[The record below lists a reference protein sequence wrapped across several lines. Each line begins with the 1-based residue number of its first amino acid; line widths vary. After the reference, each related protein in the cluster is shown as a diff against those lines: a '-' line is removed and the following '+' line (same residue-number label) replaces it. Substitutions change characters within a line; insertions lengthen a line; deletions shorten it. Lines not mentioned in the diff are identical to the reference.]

1 MDGYG
6 MSTVAIVDYGM
17 CNVDSVARAVE
28 ECGGNPR
35 LTDDPKDLRD
45 ATHIILPGVGAF
57 PEAMNNLRQR
67 GFDQGIREQVES
79 GQIPLL
85 GICLGMQLLATK
97 GFEGKETEG
106 LNLIPGEVH
115 RLQPVNKSDR
125 VPHTGW
131 NEVVPETES
140 VLLAG
145 IAPRKDFYFVH
156 SYHLVCERQ
165 YVIASTPYAGGFTS
179 IVGNGRV
186 FGTQFHPEKSQRLG
200 FALLKNF
207 LSM

>member
-1 MDGYG
+1 
-6 MSTVAIVDYGM
+6 MSSVAIVDYGM
-17 CNVDSVARAVE
+17 CNLDSVARAVE
-28 ECGGNPR
+28 ECGGQP
-35 LTDDPKDLRD
+35 LVTADPKDLSQ
-45 ATHIILPGVGAF
+45 ATHMILPGVGAF
-57 PEAMNNLRQR
+57 PEAMSNLRR
-67 GFDQGIREQVES
+67 SGFDEAIREQAES
-79 GQIPLL
+79 QIPLL

-115 RLQPVNKSDR
+115 RLQPVTKSDR

-131 NEVVPETES
+131 NEVVPAAECA
-140 VLLAG
+140 LLNG

-156 SYHLVCERQ
+156 SFHLVCESQ
-165 YVIASTPYAGGFTS
+165 YVMATTPYAGGFTS
-179 IVGNGRV
+179 IVRNGRV

-207 LSM
+207 LSL